1 LEQHQCI
8 FLCNSFFLSNINH
21 INSLYINCWR
31 FILNI
36 ITKIPK
42 KTLGLKIPQVT

>member
-1 LEQHQCI
+1 
-8 FLCNSFFLSNINH
+8 
-21 INSLYINCWR
+21 LYINCWR

-42 KTLGLKIPQVT
+42 KMLGLKIPQLT